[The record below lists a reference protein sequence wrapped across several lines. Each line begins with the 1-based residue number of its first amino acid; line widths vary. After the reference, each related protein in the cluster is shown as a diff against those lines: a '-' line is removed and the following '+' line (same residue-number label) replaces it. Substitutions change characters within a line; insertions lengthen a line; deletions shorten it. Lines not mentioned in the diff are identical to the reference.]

1 VAGAEYVTAHPPDPA
16 STVATQ
22 DIVSC

>member
-1 VAGAEYVTAHPPDPA
+1 LWQGGVVTAHPPDPA